1 MWNTIEYLGLALV
14 PAFIVLGLV
23 MKARSFETPRFWRF
37 RATVVSALTLAL
49 SVLVTLFWAGLF
61 DGFSLVDG
69 SKLGIAGGALAGIL
83 AYEFVHYW
91 YHRAAHTSKILWRWA
106 HQMHHSAESVDAFS
120 ALYAHPLDTFFF
132 SSWPSL
138 VFFPLLGL
146 RPEAGVLAGVFLTF
160 NTMFQHAN
168 INTPRWLGYII
179 QRPESHS
186 VHHERGW
193 HRSNYS
199 DLPLWDMVFGTFEN
213 PPTFEGE
220 AGFYNGASTRIL
232 PMLFGCDI
240 SNPPDSDDPID
251 FRRAA

>member
-1 MWNTIEYLGLALV
+1 MWEMIEYFGFALIPGFFLLGFLV
-14 PAFIVLGLV
+14 R
-23 MKARSFETPRFWRF
+23 ARSFATPRLWRL
-37 RATVVSALTLAL
+37 RAMMVSVLTLAL
-49 SVLVTLFWAGLF
+49 SVLVTMFWARIFSGAGLF
-61 DGFSLVDG
+61 DGTR
-69 SKLGIAGGALAGIL
+69 LGIAGGALAGIL
-83 AYEFVHYW
+83 AYELVHYW
-91 YHRAAHTSKILWRWA
+91 YHRTAHRSKVLWRWA

-120 ALYAHPLDTFFF
+120 ALYAHPVDTFFF

-138 VFFPLLGL
+138 VFFPVLGL

-199 DLPLWDMVFGTFEN
+199 DLPLWDVVFGTFEN
-213 PPTFEGE
+213 PTTFEGE
-220 AGFYNGASTRIL
+220 AGFWDGASSRVL
-232 PMLFGCDI
+232 AMLFGRDV
-240 SNPPDSDDPID
+240 SDPPAVTEATEIE
-251 FRRAA
+251 RAA